1 MKRIF
6 IYNCHRLAR
15 GLSKA
20 ASGHTCGGGV
30 VALVWLLLLS
40 GYACAQTIPRNIKTA
55 EYKALQASLAT
66 GWNTWYNNSVLT
78 HALLPEGLS
87 ISLCL
92 SNKNNADYLREVL
105 PASAAIKRPE
115 KVIFGLRSD
124 DGSYTSL
131 QLQYKGIEL
140 SVQSATDGADQLI
153 LVTPLKPAAEWLV
166 IEAGLLW
173 GRQGMIGTADS
184 TLLLQAGNTSLTL
197 RTTETPVSYAYTVT
211 AAPRL
216 VLPLLRESGI
226 YTGRRRTLADIRA
239 VIARARQAQE
249 ARIAAYGAMAQSY
262 QAIQSTLAWNTI
274 YDAPNQ
280 RVITPVSRWWN
291 YQWAAGFVLFDWD
304 TYFASYMCAL
314 FNKKLAYANA
324 IEITKAITANGFV
337 PNYQSSGR
345 GSSEDRSQPP
355 VGSIVVLHIYR
366 QYQEKWFLQEVYD
379 ELLTW
384 NRWWPAHRR
393 IEGYLSW
400 GCDYAML
407 PADKVAAARTFAC
420 YESGLDNSPMFDR
433 VRFDTATHTLR
444 LADVGLMSLYTAD
457 CKALAEI
464 ATVLGHSQDADE
476 LLHRAAKY
484 TTALGTLWDEKA
496 GAFLNKRLDDQT
508 LDHQLTPTCFYP
520 LLANVCTPE
529 QASRLVKEHYFNPQ
543 EFYGEYVLPSVAR
556 NAPAFK
562 DNNYWRGRIWGP
574 LNFLVYLGMHNYALP
589 EARAD
594 LISRSRQ
601 LFLKHWL
608 KDGSVYENYN
618 AVTGEG
624 SDVVNADAFY
634 HWGALL
640 VFIEFIEKGYV
651 K

>member
-1 MKRIF
+1 MKSIF
-6 IYNCHRLAR
+6 LYNRQA
-15 GLSKA
+15 GKWA
-20 ASGHTCGGGV
+20 GN
-30 VALVWLLLLS
+30 LLLLCLLT
-40 GYACAQTIPRNIKTA
+40 GNAFAQVIPRNIKTT

-78 HALLPEGLS
+78 HVLLPQGLS

-92 SNKNNADYLREVL
+92 SGRNNADYLKEVL
-105 PASAAIKRPE
+105 PASGAVKRPE

-131 QLQYKGIEL
+131 RLQYKGIEL
-140 SVQSATDGADQLI
+140 SVQTATAGADQLI
-153 LVTPLKPAAEWLV
+153 LVTPVKPAAEWLV
-166 IEAGLLW
+166 VEAGLLW
-173 GRQGMIGTADS
+173 GARGSIGSSDTALVMQS
-184 TLLLQAGNTSLTL
+184 GTTSLLL
-197 RTTETPVSYAYTVT
+197 RTTEAPVSYAYAVT
-211 AAPRL
+211 TAPRL
-216 VLPLLRESGI
+216 VLPLLHETGI
-226 YTGRRRTLADIRA
+226 YTGRYRSLADIST

-249 ARIAAYGAMAQSY
+249 KRIAAYGSMAASF

-280 RVITPVSRWWN
+280 RVITPVSRWWS
-291 YQWAAGFVLFDWD
+291 YRWAAGFVLFDWD
-304 TYFASYMCAL
+304 TYFAGYMLSL

-355 VGSIVVLHIYR
+355 VGSTMILHIYKQHR
-366 QYQEKWFLQEVYD
+366 EKWFLQEVYD

-393 IEGYLSW
+393 IGNYLSW
-400 GCDYAML
+400 GCDYTAL
-407 PADKVAAARTFAC
+407 PPGKAGAARTYAC

-433 VRFDTATHTLR
+433 VPFDTATHTLQ
-444 LADVGLMSLYTAD
+444 LADVGLMSLYIAD

-464 ATVLGHSQDADE
+464 ATVLDKKKDADE
-476 LLHRAAKY
+476 LLRRAATY
-484 TTALGTLWDEKA
+484 SVTLNTLWDEQA
-496 GAFLNKRLDDQT
+496 GAFLNKRLHDQT
-508 LDHQLTPTCFYP
+508 ADRQLTPTCFYP
-520 LLANVCTPE
+520 LLANACTPE
-529 QASRLVKEHYFNPQ
+529 QASRMIQEHYFNPQ
-543 EFYGEYVLPSVAR
+543 EFYGEYVIPSVAR

-562 DNNYWRGRIWGP
+562 DNDYWRGRIWGP
-574 LNFLVYLGMHNYALP
+574 LNFLVYLGMRNYDVPA
-589 EARAD
+589 ARAD

-601 LFLKHWL
+601 LFMKHWL